1 MASWYSNLVSK
12 TSTQISNIRT
22 TLLSSEADGD
32 TEDDTH
38 VCRVL
43 RNYYT
48 EKGRP
53 FPPWLP
59 PDPKAPPPT
68 QPLYAQ
74 STSQIGA
81 RYGGGMGAQGGGA
94 AQQGGLSSL
103 WGDGGGA
110 QPPPQAPQSLRA
122 GRAQP
127 APMGQ
132 RGGREEVMA
141 RPLPSQRSG
150 SYQSGGPAAA
160 APPPAAGGASSA
172 QDRLRQRFRGGGSSR
187 GSSPSQG
194 GQSPFQLPGGAS
206 GYDAGPAGGGGG
218 DQPFVSN
225 NAPWSTGDD
234 PYAGGGGGYQ
244 RQAPSGASRRQG
256 LPSGPRGYR

>member
-1 MASWYSNLVSK
+1 MASWYSNILTK
-12 TSTQISNIRT
+12 TSSQISNLRT

-43 RNYYT
+43 RDYYT

-53 FPPWLP
+53 FPQWLP

-68 QPLYAQ
+68 QPVYAQ
-74 STSQIGA
+74 SSASQVGA
-81 RYGGGMGAQGGGA
+81 RYGGMGQAGA
-94 AQQGGLSSL
+94 AGGQQGGLSSL
-103 WGDGGGA
+103 WGDGGGQQQQA
-110 QPPPQAPQSLRA
+110 PAPQSLRA
-122 GRAQP
+122 GRAP
-127 APMGQ
+127 AAMQQ
-132 RGGREEVMA
+132 RGGRDDVLA

-150 SYQSGGPAAA
+150 SYQTAGTNSSPAAA
-160 APPPAAGGASSA
+160 PVGGASSA
-172 QDRLRQRFRGGGSSR
+172 QDRLRQRFRGGGNSR

-194 GQSPFQLPGGAS
+194 SQSPFQPPAGAA
-206 GYDAGPAGGGGG
+206 GYDAGGGGG
-218 DQPFVSN
+218 GGAGDSTYVSA
-225 NAPWSTGDD
+225 NAPWSTGED

-244 RQAPSGASRRQG
+244 RPPPPGPARRQG